1 MTGQPLDIVSSDA
14 TLHNVHA
21 AAKANTAFNL
31 GMPAPGTR
39 YTRTFDRPEIVP
51 FKCDV
56 HPWMRAWVAVVPH
69 PFFAVTGADGRYEI
83 RGLPAGH
90 VHGRGVARE
99 APRADVHR
107 QRHGRRGEDPR
118 RDLRLL
124 SRRPARMRPDEMP
137 PLHTPKPVRV
147 ATRAVA
153 ASVFLLLVAGALV
166 TSTGSGLAVPDWPLS
181 YGKLMP
187 PMVGGI
193 LYEHGHRL
201 IAATVATMVGLQILL
216 LGFGRADRTTFRL
229 SLAAFG
235 AILGQAVLGG
245 LTVLFLLP
253 PAVSSAHAGLAQIVF
268 ALTST
273 IALRTSLF
281 WDRFTEEAPRATAD
295 SAALAK
301 AFRLALWAAGGSYV
315 QILLGAIVRHTGA
328 GLAIPDWPLSFGKV
342 VPTGAEWAVKG
353 VLAHFT
359 HRTFA
364 WVVVALVVAAA
375 LALRKLRGVP
385 GLGALSTLW
394 LVLLAAQ
401 VTLGATSVWTA
412 KAVPVTAAHL
422 AVGGL
427 LWIAGVLAAVLLAR
441 LRSLTTVP
449 ATAAAPS
456 GETAPVP
463 A

>member
-1 MTGQPLDIVSSDA
+1 MKS
-14 TLHNVHA
+14 
-21 AAKANTAFNL
+21 
-31 GMPAPGTR
+31 GT
-39 YTRTFDRPEIVP
+39 F
-51 FKCDV
+51 
-56 HPWMRAWVAVVPH
+56 
-69 PFFAVTGADGRYEI
+69 
-83 RGLPAGH
+83 
-90 VHGRGVARE
+90 
-99 APRADVHR
+99 
-107 QRHGRRGEDPR
+107 
-118 RDLRLL
+118 
-124 SRRPARMRPDEMP
+124 
-137 PLHTPKPVRV
+137 VRV
-147 ATRAVA
+147 ATRTVAV
-153 ASVFLLLVAGALV
+153 SVFLLLVAGALV

-201 IAATVATMVGLQILL
+201 IAATVATMVGLQILV
-216 LGFGRADRTTFRL
+216 LGFGRTDRTTFRL
-229 SLAAFG
+229 GLAAFG

-245 LTVLFLLP
+245 ITVLFLLP

-268 ALTST
+268 ALTAT
-273 IALRTSLF
+273 IALRTSRTWSHF
-281 WDRFTEEAPRATAD
+281 SEKAPRTAPD
-295 SAALAK
+295 PAALSRAY
-301 AFRLALWAAGGSYV
+301 RLALLAAGASYV

-342 VPTGAEWAVKG
+342 VPAGGDWAASG

-385 GLGALSTLW
+385 ALGTLSTLW

-412 KAVPVTAAHL
+412 KAVAITSAHL

-427 LWIAGVLAAVLLAR
+427 LWITGVLAAVLLAR
-441 LRSLTTVP
+441 LGALSTAASSEVP
-449 ATAAAPS
+449 AGDAAPAAA
-456 GETAPVP
+456 
-463 A
+463 